1 MSRTSSCAVVSVRA
15 TVATDRPDRSTV
27 MRSAIS
33 SISSM
38 RWEMKM
44 TVPAWAVSRR
54 TMAKRRSRVA
64 TSSADVDS
72 SRMRIRGSRTSARA
86 MPQTCRMLSGSV
98 STGASSGGAS
108 PVSSVST
115 AAARSRLT
123 SSDTLRRKSPSTPI
137 QTFSSTVCGPTTS
150 TSWNTGTTP
159 ASSVARGD
167 FTWSRRRPAI
177 SIVPLS
183 GRCTPARILTSVLLP
198 EPFSPTTAWTSP
210 ARASNVHSR
219 SACVRPNAFARP
231 STARTTSPAP
241 AASAAGTD
249 GSSEVAITR

>member
-1 MSRTSSCAVVSVRA
+1 
-15 TVATDRPDRSTV
+15 
-27 MRSAIS
+27 
-33 SISSM
+33 
-38 RWEMKM
+38 
-44 TVPAWAVSRR
+44 
-54 TMAKRRSRVA
+54 
-64 TSSADVDS
+64 
-72 SRMRIRGSRTSARA
+72 

-167 FTWSRRRPAI
+167 LTWSRRRPAI

-210 ARASNVHSR
+210 ARAANVHSR
-219 SACVRPNAFARP
+219 SACVRPNAFARS